1 MGTIQQFLDFLSNKS
16 CFLLVGILT
25 NINCIKRYLGF
36 RKRNMGN
43 SLMEH
48 LGFTVVEA
56 THITGHTRSKHII
69 DGADDSA
76 GRSEITTEKD
86 FSAISSL
93 CLFRREIT
101 VIFFQEDTG
110 IRQAKL
116 INGLLDISNHKTIT
130 ALMCQCGENRILYL
144 VAVLVFIYH
153 NFPESGA
160 DFFNRC
166 CETGAV
172 LAQKKIQHFLLNIAE
187 IQYSPNTFQ
196 FAVFEME
203 FFNKIDQSTCG

>member
-1 MGTIQQFLDFLSNKS
+1 
-16 CFLLVGILT
+16 
-25 NINCIKRYLGF
+25 
-36 RKRNMGN
+36 MGN
-43 SLMEH
+43 SLTEH
-48 LGFTVVEA
+48 LSFAVVKA
-56 THITGHTRSKHII
+56 TYIPGHTSSKYII
-69 DGADDSA
+69 DGADDST
-76 GRSEITTEKD
+76 GRSEITAEKD
-86 FSAISSL
+86 LSTISSF

-101 VIFFQEDTG
+101 VIFSQEDTG
-110 IRQAKL
+110 ICQTKL
-116 INGLLDISNHKTIT
+116 INGLFNITNHETIA

-203 FFNKIDQSTCG
+203 FFNKIDQSTCGQSGRL